1 MDQIVLT
8 RVSWSPRYSQSLA
21 GYTIR
26 GEFIHTP
33 TVFMTCKQ
41 DVYATADGTT
51 EYVIQSWA
59 IDPRSYKDE
68 KKAA

>member
-21 GYTIR
+21 GYTIK

-33 TVFMTCKQ
+33 RVFMTCKE
-41 DVYATADGTT
+41 DVYSTADGV

-59 IDPRSYKDE
+59 IDPRSYTD